1 MTDTPILS
9 VRGLSRRFVQ
19 PVAAADQLRS
29 LATHGRLAT
38 PKAVRAVQD
47 VSFEIREA
55 EALGLVGESGCGK
68 STVARLVSRL
78 IPASE
83 GEVLWR
89 GVPLHKCRPRDLLGI
104 QMVFQDPLSSLNPRI
119 RLGDQI
125 AEAVRVHGLAS
136 RSELGG
142 YLRRIFEDCG
152 IDPFLAERFPHQV
165 SGGQRQRFGIARA
178 LAMKPALILCDE
190 PVAALDVSIQAQ
202 IVNLFARLRRERRL
216 AYLFISHDLGVVRHL
231 CDRVAVMYLGRI
243 VEDGPS
249 ESVMGCPHHPYT
261 HDLHAAAPRLATGR
275 GAFAPVRGEIPS
287 PLSPPTGCAYHT
299 RCSRAVDQCSETTP
313 TLETVNGRRF
323 ACLRPLSADDR
334 RDERFRQPP
343 HPEDEALRH
352 YP

>member
-1 MTDTPILS
+1 MTDTPLLS

-19 PVAAADQLRS
+19 PVPAADQLRS
-29 LATHGRLAT
+29 LATRGKLAT

-47 VSFEIREA
+47 VSFDIHEG

-83 GEVLWR
+83 GEVFWR
-89 GVPLHKCRPRDLLGI
+89 GVPLKKCRPGDLLGI

-125 AEAVRVHGLAS
+125 AEAVRVHGLAT
-136 RSELGG
+136 RSDLAG
-142 YLRRIFEDCG
+142 YMRQTFEDCG

-202 IVNLFARLRRERRL
+202 IVNLFARLRRERGL

-231 CDRVAVMYLGRI
+231 CDRVAVMYLGRV
-243 VEDGPS
+243 VEEGPS
-249 ESVMGCPHHPYT
+249 EAVMGSPRHPYT
-261 HDLHAAAPRLATGR
+261 SDLHAAAPRLSTGR
-275 GAFAPVRGEIPS
+275 GDFNPVRGEIPS
-287 PLSPPTGCAYHT
+287 PLSPPSGCAYHT
-299 RCSRAVDQCSETTP
+299 RCSRAAEQCSQTAP
-313 TLETVNGRRF
+313 PLEKDNGRSF
-323 ACLRPLSADDR
+323 ACLYPLLAEDGCDDR
-334 RDERFRQPP
+334 LDPLKAP
-343 HPEDEALRH
+343 AN
-352 YP
+352 